1 MPIQNRNLAMYIVLT
16 IVTCGLF
23 GIYWFIVVTDD
34 VKSIVNDNQTPSGG
48 VAFLL
53 TLVTCGIYGFFW
65 AYKMGEKIDY
75 MKSMQG
81 MPSGNS
87 SILFLILEIFGLQI
101 VNLALI
107 QDTVNK
113 FVDMNNRPNGN
124 GTMNN
129 F

>member
-1 MPIQNRNLAMYIVLT
+1 MPIQNRNLAMYIVLS

-34 VKSIVNDNQTPSGG
+34 VKSIVNDNQTPSG

-75 MKSMQG
+75 MKSMNG

-87 SILFLILEIFGLQI
+87 SILFLILQIFGLQI

-107 QDTVNK
+107 QDSVNK

-124 GTMNN
+124 GPMNN